1 MNNFVKLLICF
12 GVLMSS
18 LGTCAQAQSKA
29 RTENGSLVLKGQIID
44 VKVEPSPPDPTYYID
59 IRFKIRFELVN
70 EGKVPV
76 LFLTDDLPALD
87 TLTLTKSAGQVNDE
101 NTLFDEPGGESL
113 SEEAA
118 WRGLRVVLDQPVP
131 PQDKVRVI
139 EPGQKWEFQTSTF
152 VRPPF
157 KYGTRTVGGHPTSW
171 EILRNEASL
180 FLRVQYMF
188 WPYSVEKPPHQAER
202 PLGHMLQKKW
212 RRFGILQLEPIIS
225 EPMLIKLPDT
235 LPPTQ
240 LQP

>member
-1 MNNFVKLLICF
+1 MKNVVRVLVCF
-12 GVLMSS
+12 GVLVSG
-18 LGTCAQAQSKA
+18 LGTCAQAQSNA
-29 RTENGSLVLKGQIID
+29 RAEKGSLVLKGQVID
-44 VKVEPSPPDPTYYID
+44 VIVEPSPAPADYID

-113 SEEAA
+113 SEVAA
-118 WRGLRVVLDQPVP
+118 WRGLRVQLNQPLP
-131 PQDKVRVI
+131 PQNSVRVLS
-139 EPGQKWEFQTSTF
+139 PGDKWEFQTSTF

-171 EILRNEASL
+171 EILRNETSL

-188 WPYSVEKPPHQAER
+188 WPYSLEKPPHQAEK
-202 PLGHMLQKKW
+202 PFGHMLQKKW
-212 RRFGILQLEPIIS
+212 KHFGFLQLEPVVS
-225 EPMLIKLPDT
+225 EPMLFKLPDASIQNQK
-235 LPPTQ
+235 PQ
-240 LQP
+240 